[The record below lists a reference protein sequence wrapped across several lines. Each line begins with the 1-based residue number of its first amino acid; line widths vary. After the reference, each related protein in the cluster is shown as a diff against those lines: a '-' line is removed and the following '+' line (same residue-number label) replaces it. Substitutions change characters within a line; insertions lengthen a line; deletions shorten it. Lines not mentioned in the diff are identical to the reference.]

1 MTTKYTTRHLAAAG
15 LIAAAYVTLCAAF
28 PALSYGPIQVR
39 FSEVFTLLPVFSPV
53 AIWGVGIGCML
64 ANIYGL
70 AVGTNII
77 GVWDILF
84 GTAATVIAAV
94 LTYRWRDIRF
104 RGLPV
109 LSALA
114 PVLLNALII
123 GAELTATCGSI
134 CSTSVPPAWASSSP
148 ASSSGCRW
156 SAISSAPA
164 SPAGCSA
171 PSPAGSAA
179 DRNLHFY
186 PASQLRERIG
196 QTKRP
201 PEGGR
206 FCVREVYE

>member
-123 GAELTATCGSI
+123 GAELTAVMSPTFDLRVYLFNFGSTGLGEFI
-134 CSTSVPPAWASSSP
+134 ACFVIGLPVVRYLERSGIARRVFGTLTSRV
-148 ASSSGCRW
+148 SG
-156 SAISSAPA
+156 
-164 SPAGCSA
+164 
-171 PSPAGSAA
+171 
-179 DRNLHFY
+179 
-186 PASQLRERIG
+186 
-196 QTKRP
+196 
-201 PEGGR
+201 
-206 FCVREVYE
+206 

>member
-28 PALSYGPIQVR
+28 PALSYGPIQ
-39 FSEVFTLLPVFSPV
+39 
-53 AIWGVGIGCML
+53 L

-123 GAELTATCGSI
+123 GAELTAVMSPTFDLRVYLFNFGSTGLGEFI
-134 CSTSVPPAWASSSP
+134 ACVVIGLPVVRYLERSGIARRVFGTLTSRV
-148 ASSSGCRW
+148 SG
-156 SAISSAPA
+156 
-164 SPAGCSA
+164 
-171 PSPAGSAA
+171 
-179 DRNLHFY
+179 
-186 PASQLRERIG
+186 
-196 QTKRP
+196 
-201 PEGGR
+201 
-206 FCVREVYE
+206 